1 MLAGRATQ
9 SKPDVTGASKWIG
22 KSKPLNSSLVLRMHA
37 KRCIAQY
44 GVFVVRVQHRLFCT
58 CKARRSSSFFE
69 QECGYTTK
77 KEQSM
82 STELQK
88 IENHDGPAELMRQ
101 STDVAGV
108 CREIVKRTAR
118 TIGNRQYVQVEGWQ
132 SIATAHGCMPS
143 IAKVEMLPDGS
154 VIAIAELRRMS
165 DGIVL
170 ATAEGYVGMDESTWG
185 GRAAY
190 ARRAMAQTRAMS
202 RVCRTAFAHV
212 VVLIDENLSTT
223 PAEEVQEGGFVE
235 PANAPSKP
243 TYTQR
248 PPDGRAPAPDRKA
261 RPTADGIQTFRVTIH
276 DVIVIREGNSDKGP
290 WTLIGVMCTC
300 DNQPMQFKTF
310 DTSWAD
316 YAKAGKGQLA
326 DIEAKPGKRAGD
338 WDITYIAAVV
348 PDANQAPAT
357 ESQAEEDAGADDIPF
372 DPPQHGRQVD
382 PYDNGHG
389 GRYTAGGD

>member
-1 MLAGRATQ
+1 
-9 SKPDVTGASKWIG
+9 
-22 KSKPLNSSLVLRMHA
+22 
-37 KRCIAQY
+37 
-44 GVFVVRVQHRLFCT
+44 
-58 CKARRSSSFFE
+58 
-69 QECGYTTK
+69 
-77 KEQSM
+77 M

-88 IENHDGPAELMRQ
+88 IDQHDGPAELMRQ

-143 IAKVEMLPDGS
+143 IAHVEMLADGS
-154 VIAIAELRRMS
+154 VIAVAELRRMS
-165 DGIVL
+165 DGMVL
-170 ATAEGYVGMDESTWG
+170 SSAEGYVGMDESTWG

-223 PAEEVQEGGFVE
+223 PAEEVPEGGFVE
-235 PANAPSKP
+235 PANAPAKQ
-243 TYTQR
+243 TYSQR

-261 RPTADGIQTFRVTIH
+261 RPTADGIQTFRVTIN
-276 DVIVIREGNSDKGP
+276 DVIVIREGTSSKGTP

-316 YAKAGKGQLA
+316 YAKEGIGKLA
-326 DIEAKPGKRAGD
+326 DIEAKPGKRTGD
-338 WDITYIAAVV
+338 WDLTYIAAVV
-348 PDANQAPAT
+348 SDAATTPPPAQ
-357 ESQAEEDAGADDIPF
+357 SEEDAGADDIPF
-372 DPPQHGRQVD
+372 DPPPRGRQVD